1 MNDTPSTPKP
11 LVLVI
16 EDESP
21 IRKFLRTGLE
31 SQGFQLVEAVTGK
44 EGLAQAA
51 MRAPDI
57 VLLDIGLPDID
68 GFEVV
73 ARLREW
79 SNTPV
84 LVLSA
89 RGQERDKVKA
99 LDAGA
104 DDYVTKPFSMGELL
118 ARMRVALR
126 HRARVQ
132 TGGESAVVEID
143 GLVVDLERRQVTVSG
158 KPVPLTPIEYRLLSM
173 LARHAGKVLTHD
185 VLLREVWGPGYAN
198 NTQYLRVYM
207 VQLRH
212 KLEQDAA
219 RPRYLVT
226 EPGVGY
232 RLRSDT

>member
-1 MNDTPSTPKP
+1 MNDTPEAPKP

-51 MRAPDI
+51 TRAPDI

-73 ARLREW
+73 KRLREW
-79 SNTPV
+79 STTPV

-132 TGGESAVVEID
+132 TGGESAVVEVD
-143 GLVVDLERRQVTVSG
+143 GLIVDLERRQVSVSG
-158 KPVPLTPIEYRLLSM
+158 KHVRLTPIEYRLLSM

-185 VLLREVWGPGYAN
+185 ALLREVWGPGY
-198 NTQYLRVYM
+198 TQQHHYLRVYM
-207 VQLRH
+207 AQLRH
-212 KLEQDAA
+212 KLEADPT
-219 RPRYLVT
+219 RPRLLIT

-232 RLRSDT
+232 RMRSD